1 MTHRIVE
8 ARRRLNPKDGYRA
21 YLDKSSSWSRD
32 LGFDPLA
39 GMQDLGLILGRWS
52 PSSKLDYSWPLVFDC
67 DLLVSRF
74 AM

>member
-32 LGFDPLA
+32 LGFRPACWDAGFGLDFGEVVSVIKTRLFLA
-39 GMQDLGLILGRWS
+39 FGIRL
-52 PSSKLDYSWPLVFDC
+52 
-67 DLLVSRF
+67 
-74 AM
+74 